1 MFLKKSGLEELIVSH
16 LEGVL
21 MRRFILLCITLASAG
36 ASAKDLGH
44 RLGVG
49 YTNQFGLDQDL
60 PSVAM
65 RYFPNQDYGVAGAIG
80 VDTTKNNSRFGFQG
94 KILKMIFREEN
105 LNFYTGASAGVVS
118 REKDSKTDSG
128 FDLTG
133 FVGTEFFFAGL
144 ENLGFCMEAGVGVTS
159 VSSEVRFRTIGD
171 HPLRAG
177 IFFYF

>member
-1 MFLKKSGLEELIVSH
+1 MVLQ
-16 LEGVL
+16 GVL
-21 MRRFILLCITLASAG
+21 ALRLFILIALTTFTGLAQ
-36 ASAKDLGH
+36 AKDLGH

-49 YTNQFGLDQDL
+49 FTNQFGLDQEL
-60 PSVAM
+60 PSVAL

-94 KILKMIFREEN
+94 KIIKLIYREDN

-133 FVGTEFFFAGL
+133 ILGVEFFFAGL

>member
-1 MFLKKSGLEELIVSH
+1 
-16 LEGVL
+16 
-21 MRRFILLCITLASAG
+21 MRSFILLGLIVAAG
-36 ASAKDLGH
+36 FAHAKDLGH

-60 PSVAM
+60 PSVAL

-80 VDTTKNNSRFGFQG
+80 VDTTKNNSRFGAQG
-94 KILKMIFREEN
+94 KIIKLIFREDN
-105 LNFYTGASAGVVS
+105 LNFYTGASAGLVS
-118 REKDSKTDSG
+118 REKDGKTDSG

-133 FVGTEFFFAGL
+133 YLGAEFFFAGL
-144 ENLGFCMEAGVGVTS
+144 ENLGFCTEAGIGVTS